1 VNHLQDD
8 WSDWLSLAEFQFN
21 DHIHTATK
29 EMPFYLNYGRHPW
42 KGDISLEKVNTAAV
56 NTYLDQLQ
64 EVRAKAKEAIAQS
77 ITNMKTAYDKGLR
90 KKKIKI
96 NDRVWLEATNIRSDR
111 PSKKLSEKRY
121 GPFKVLEAIGEA
133 SFRLELPNS
142 WKLIHPVFH
151 GSLLTPFY
159 SSKFPSQHRAAP
171 PQPEIIGDE
180 LEYEVQSIL
189 DSRRQKKGRATQMEY
204 LISWKGY
211 DVEHNSWEPK
221 KNLLHS
227 CELIREFHDKYPM
240 KPKV

>member
-1 VNHLQDD
+1 MNHLQDD

-64 EVRAKAKEAIAQS
+64 EARAKAKEAIAQL
-77 ITNMKTAYDKGLR
+77 IMNMKTAYDKGLR

-121 GPFKVLEAIGEA
+121 RPFKVLEVIREA
-133 SFRLELPNS
+133 SFRLELLNL

-151 GSLLTPFY
+151 RSLLTPY
-159 SSKFPSQHRAAP
+159 YKSKFPSQHRAVP
-171 PQPEIIGDE
+171 PQLEIIRDE

-189 DSRRQKKGRATQMEY
+189 DSR
-204 LISWKGY
+204 
-211 DVEHNSWEPK
+211 
-221 KNLLHS
+221 
-227 CELIREFHDKYPM
+227 
-240 KPKV
+240 

>member
-1 VNHLQDD
+1 MNHLQDD

-21 DHIHTATK
+21 DHIHMATK

-42 KGDISLEKVNTAAV
+42 KGDISLEKVNTATV

-64 EVRAKAKEAIAQS
+64 EVQAKAKEAIAQS
-77 ITNMKTAYDKGLR
+77 ITNMKMAYDKGLR

-96 NDRVWLEATNIRSDR
+96 NDRVWLEATNIRSDQ

-121 GPFKVLEAIGEA
+121 RPFKVLEVIGEA
-133 SFRLELPNS
+133 SFRLELLNS

-151 GSLLTPFY
+151 RSLLTLFY
-159 SSKFPSQHRAAP
+159 KSKFPSQHCAVP

-189 DSRRQKKGRATQMEY
+189 DSR
-204 LISWKGY
+204 
-211 DVEHNSWEPK
+211 
-221 KNLLHS
+221 
-227 CELIREFHDKYPM
+227 
-240 KPKV
+240 